1 MAHIQGAK
9 VLPPF
14 FSTGYDSFK
23 KINYVKPFLL
33 QFAVEVVPDV
43 ELRGEGAEVNH
54 HEEEG
59 NLRL

>member
-1 MAHIQGAK
+1 M
-9 VLPPF
+9 LPAI

-23 KINYVKPFLL
+23 KINCVKPSLL

-43 ELRGEGAEVNH
+43 ELRREEAEVNH

-59 NLRL
+59 TLCL